1 MKRKQNKG
9 FTLAELLIVV
19 AIIAVLVA
27 ISIPIFTSQL
37 EKSREAV
44 DLANLRPAYAAGC
57 YKLMDTDFDSKSKDQ
72 TYIYDPTDG
81 KLLTFAE
88 ANKVTNSNAL
98 LCGKG
103 TSIVGSEDNTQ
114 SITWSGTEYT
124 DYNKIPKPA
133 PSQKDNLYSAGSK
146 GMLYDPKEDV
156 KGKAIAVFI
165 YPSSNS
171 VIAYFYRG

>member
-1 MKRKQNKG
+1 MNKNKKG

-19 AIIAVLVA
+19 AIIGVLVA

-44 DLANLRPAYAAGC
+44 DLANLRSAYAAGC
-57 YKLMDTDFDSKSKDQ
+57 YKLMDADFDSKSKDQ
-72 TYIYDPTDG
+72 TYIYDPTAG
-81 KLLTFAE
+81 KLLTIPE
-88 ANKVTNSNAL
+88 ANNVTNSDAL
-98 LCGKG
+98 FCGKG
-103 TSIVGSEDNTQ
+103 TSTVGSEDNTQ
-114 SITWSGTEYT
+114 SITWNGTEYT
-124 DYNKIPKPA
+124 DYKKISKQSA
-133 PSQKDNLYSAGSK
+133 GKKGNFYSAGSK

-171 VIAYFYRG
+171 VIAYFY

>member
-1 MKRKQNKG
+1 MKEKQNKKG

-19 AIIAVLVA
+19 AIIGVLVA

-44 DLANLRPAYAAGC
+44 DLANLRSAYAAGC
-57 YKLMDTDFDSKSKDQ
+57 YKLMDADFDSKSKDQ
-72 TYIYDPTDG
+72 TYIYDPTAG
-81 KLLTFAE
+81 KLLTIPE
-88 ANKVTNSNAL
+88 ANNVTNSDAL

-103 TSIVGSEDNTQ
+103 TSTVGSEDNTQ
-114 SITWSGTEYT
+114 SITWNGTEYT
-124 DYNKIPKPA
+124 DYKKIPKIA
-133 PSQKDNLYSAGSK
+133 GKKGNFYSAGSK

-171 VIAYFYRG
+171 VIAYFY

>member
-1 MKRKQNKG
+1 M
-9 FTLAELLIVV
+9 V

-27 ISIPIFTSQL
+27 ISVPIFTSQL

-44 DLANLRPAYAAGC
+44 DLANLRSAYDAGC

-72 TYIYDPTDG
+72 TYIYDPSSG
-81 KLLTFAE
+81 KLLTIKE
-88 ANKVTNSNAL
+88 ANAVENSDEL

-114 SITWSGTEYT
+114 SIMWDGTEYT

-133 PSQKDNLYSAGSK
+133 PGQKDNFYSTGSK

-171 VIAYFYRG
+171 VIAYFY